1 MVEKTARLMTS
12 DAAIDIGGRKTIFD
26 EQAID
31 GFQTTINGDQAVRQN
46 LNHDPKFMPIGKIRG
61 AWKEKTNHGTHL
73 YATMDDTHAVRKS
86 KHKGLKQNL
95 LTVTFTND
103 HRPFLLETSTYA
115 QGVDV
120 RTDPRNFPSLERHN
134 QFQGWVSKNSDS
146 FTAGEAIRLS
156 EIPAPLIQ
164 FVVSHGEAATLIA
177 LWLGAKAMRF
187 IENTANSTVKNLADK
202 AGLNLSEKIIE
213 IAKRFCR
220 QQVKKDGTS
229 TVVVTLSLK

>member
-1 MVEKTARLMTS
+1 MP
-12 DAAIDIGGRKTIFD
+12 
-26 EQAID
+26 
-31 GFQTTINGDQAVRQN
+31 FQDFGQN
-46 LNHDPKFMPIGKIRG
+46 LS
-61 AWKEKTNHGTHL
+61 A
-73 YATMDDTHAVRKS
+73 
-86 KHKGLKQNL
+86 
-95 LTVTFTND
+95 
-103 HRPFLLETSTYA
+103 
-115 QGVDV
+115 
-120 RTDPRNFPSLERHN
+120 
-134 QFQGWVSKNSDS
+134 DS